1 MPSAHCT
8 WAANVCWGAVEG
20 VEGLLLRVMHT
31 CHHSVVLSQL
41 LGDPFGIL
49 LDEPTSGLDA
59 SMALTTC
66 RVLRR
71 LANNGRLVALT
82 IHQPRSAIWQLFDQG
97 VLRPGRRRGI
107 FGPAVWL
114 HTGAA
119 MPCVYLLAT

>member
-1 MPSAHCT
+1 MRAVH
-8 WAANVCWGAVEG
+8 ANAP
-20 VEGLLLRVMHT
+20 LLPK
-31 CHHSVVLSQL
+31 L
-41 LGDPFGIL
+41 LGEPIGIL

-97 VLRPGRRRGI
+97 GLR
-107 FGPAVWL
+107 
-114 HTGAA
+114 H
-119 MPCVYLLAT
+119 